1 MDWSDILRAALSF
14 FLVVTG
20 IGIAYVCFRLGAVF
34 GQMSKSVRR
43 MTDGTVPILERT
55 QTTVD
60 GINLQLTRVDDIML
74 SAVGATK
81 GAEKAVGTVANAVGT
96 PVRAFSGMAAKVQE
110 QIRTLK
116 GRRDAR
122 AADDQAGSNPPPRA
136 ERPTPPPTTR
146 PEPEAVKVVP
156 RPVPVVETP
165 LAPIPAPEPVPD
177 PEAVVRVAMSPP
189 PGKPLAPS
197 TLPIPE
203 VVLASEPVSVQVPI
217 VTVGKN
223 GSRRVVELPYPS
235 AASTVSNGTQA
246 S

>member
-1 MDWSDILRAALSF
+1 MTKTKEYTVDWSDILRAALSF

-20 IGIAYVCFRLGAVF
+20 LGIAYVCLRLGAVF

-81 GAEKAVGTVANAVGT
+81 GAEKAVGSVANAVGA
-96 PVRAFSGMAAKVQE
+96 PVRAFSGIAAKLQE
-110 QIRTLK
+110 QVRTLK
-116 GRRDAR
+116 SRRDAR
-122 AADDQAGSNPPPRA
+122 AADDNAGRSGPPPSTA
-136 ERPTPPPTTR
+136 R
-146 PEPEAVKVVP
+146 PEPEPVKVVP
-156 RPVPVVETP
+156 RPAPTADEIPVRPVPSVTEVVAAATRPADVATAEAAIVERVQVPVVT
-165 LAPIPAPEPVPD
+165 I
-177 PEAVVRVAMSPP
+177 
-189 PGKPLAPS
+189 
-197 TLPIPE
+197 
-203 VVLASEPVSVQVPI
+203 
-217 VTVGKN
+217 GKN

-235 AASTVSNGTQA
+235 AANTVANGART